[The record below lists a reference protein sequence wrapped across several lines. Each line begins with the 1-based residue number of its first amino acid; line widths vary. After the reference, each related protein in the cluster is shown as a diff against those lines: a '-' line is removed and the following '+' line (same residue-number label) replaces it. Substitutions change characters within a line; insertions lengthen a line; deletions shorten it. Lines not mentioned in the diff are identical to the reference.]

1 MSDMKRHFKRTE
13 KGFIPSLENGLV
25 PLGTITLEQTSGVYA
40 GRATGKRDRGGT
52 KSAKPFFSAGFILPF
67 AVLISG
73 VILAVGLAVFNL
85 ILKEILLSSS
95 GRESQFA
102 FYAADTGGECALFW
116 DAKQGIFPTS
126 SQSLVY
132 TGAASCA
139 GVSITPFLSSI
150 GTTEAATTTFEID
163 NDQYCI
169 RVTVAKSGG
178 GSVTKIES
186 EGFNTC
192 DVTNPRRV
200 ERAIRILY

>member
-1 MSDMKRHFKRTE
+1 MERHFKKTNR
-13 KGFIPSLENGLV
+13 
-25 PLGTITLEQTSGVYA
+25 
-40 GRATGKRDRGGT
+40 
-52 KSAKPFFSAGFILPF
+52 GFILPF

-132 TGAASCA
+132 GGSASCA
-139 GVSITPFLSSI
+139 GVSIVPFTSSI
-150 GTTEAATTTFEID
+150 GTVDAATTTFNID
-163 NDQYCI
+163 NGGYCVT
-169 RVTVAKSGG
+169 VTVAKSNGG
-178 GSVTKIES
+178 NNTKIES